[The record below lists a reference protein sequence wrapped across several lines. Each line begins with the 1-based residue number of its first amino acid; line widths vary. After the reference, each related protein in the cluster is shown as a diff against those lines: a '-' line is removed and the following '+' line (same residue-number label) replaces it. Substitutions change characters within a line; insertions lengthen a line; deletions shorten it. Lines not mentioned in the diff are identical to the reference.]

1 MDVALSTSEVKRID
15 PAHRAAPRLRITELN
30 KSFGGLAAVR
40 NVSLSVTKG
49 EFFCL
54 LGRSG
59 CGKTTFLRLI
69 AGLECADR
77 GRVEVDGIDI
87 TGKAPHVRPVNLMF
101 QSYALFPHMT
111 VAQNIAF
118 GLEQDQLKKAEVR
131 QRVAEA
137 MDMLAITTLG
147 SRRPGAISGG
157 EQQRVA
163 LARCLVKRPKLL
175 LLDEPLGALDP
186 GIREHT
192 RQELRALHKRLGM
205 TFVVVTHDREEALS
219 LGSRIALMDQGA
231 IVQTGPPATIF
242 RQPKTRRAAE
252 FFGAINHLEGQII
265 GEGPDAFCMAAN
277 AKGEKFCV
285 TKGQRIPTGSRCWI
299 VLRPEDIKLCR
310 DQPPSGNNRT
320 EGRVHDIAF
329 AGTHFVYRIRLAS
342 GQLISV
348 SEPIQESSSADRA
361 SPRFADKEQIKLHW
375 PWTKGTLVSS

>member
-1 MDVALSTSEVKRID
+1 MDITVSTSEAKRTD
-15 PAHRAAPRLRITELN
+15 SAPTAVPRLRVTGLS
-30 KSFGGLAAVR
+30 KSFGGLAAVC
-40 NVSLSVTKG
+40 NVSLEVANG
-49 EFFCL
+49 DFFCL

-69 AGLECADR
+69 AGLERADR
-77 GRVEVDGIDI
+77 GRIEVDGDDI
-87 TGKAPHVRPVNLMF
+87 TGKPPHARPVNLMF

-118 GLEQDQLKKAEVR
+118 GLERDRLRQAEVR
-131 QRVAEA
+131 QRVTEA

-205 TFVVVTHDREEALS
+205 TFVVVTHDREEALF

-231 IVQTGPPATIF
+231 IVQTGPPAVIF
-242 RQPKTRRAAE
+242 CQPRSRLVAE
-252 FFGAINHLEGQII
+252 FFGAINHLEGRVT
-265 GEGPDAFCMAAN
+265 GECSGAIRITADGGEFRVSRGNRPPD
-277 AKGEKFCV
+277 
-285 TKGQRIPTGSRCWI
+285 GSRCWV
-299 VLRPEDIKLCR
+299 VLRPEEIKLCR
-310 DQPPSGNNRT
+310 DEPPSGENQT
-320 EGRVHDIAF
+320 KGHVHEIAF
-329 AGTHFVYRIRLAS
+329 VGTHFTYRIRLAG
-342 GQLISV
+342 GQLVRV
-348 SEPIQESSSADRA
+348 SEPVQETAPGDPA
-361 SPRFADKEQIKLHW
+361 NPRLAEGEQITLHW
-375 PWTKGTLVSS
+375 PPTNGTLVSS